1 MSGFRIALAG
11 CFLLA
16 IVSTT
21 RGDIV
26 TPVSVVA
33 SSEFA
38 AANNIING
46 SGLQGAGPVQGRL
59 HDNNENN
66 MWQTFNL
73 ATGTSVGES
82 AVFTLDQNY
91 DLSSAVIWQYNGLN
105 GFGTPELDREVDGF
119 ELAVSSDLASPFLPL
134 GMFHLAPAQNQ
145 VAGPPAG
152 EPAQIFGL
160 AGANNVR
167 RVQLTI
173 RSVQGG
179 VSDGSAGLS
188 EVRFDGHIVPEP
200 TAIALFGF
208 GVGCLALW
216 NRRHR
221 RVLIT

>member
-1 MSGFRIALAG
+1 MCVIRITLAG
-11 CFLLA
+11 CCLFA
-16 IVSTT
+16 MASAV

-46 SGLQGAGPVQGRL
+46 SGLQGAGPVEGRL

-73 ATGTSVGES
+73 ATGTSVGET

-91 DLSSAVIWQYNGLN
+91 DLSSAIIWQYNGPN
-105 GFGTPELDREVDGF
+105 GFGDPEPDREVDSFG
-119 ELAVSSDLASPFLPL
+119 LAVSSDLVSPFSSL
-134 GMFHLAPAQNQ
+134 GVFNLSPSQNQ
-145 VAGPPAG
+145 LAGPPAG

-173 RSVQGG
+173 LSVHGG

-188 EVRFDGHIVPEP
+188 EVRFEGRIVPEP
-200 TAIALFGF
+200 TAIALFGM
-208 GVGCLALW
+208 GCLMLW
-216 NRRHR
+216 TCRQRRA
-221 RVLIT
+221 VTT